1 MLSLRILRGARTT
14 ALLRWALV
22 TAASAAT
29 GLLLLSALGYALGHP
44 EPITDAAV
52 RLAWCVVPVV
62 VTVRL
67 AVVAARAVPTG
78 WPRTGLSSVG
88 LGPIKVALLA
98 ATTTA
103 VACGLGSGAALLV
116 FLRLRG
122 DLAGVPF
129 DGAGSDGLGD
139 GKPLPLAGTITLLSL
154 VPVAAAAIG
163 AAALWP
169 ARGDRRTPPK
179 RPAPAAPAAP
189 ATPATPAKPP
199 QAPAGLP
206 WGVALTAVGLAIEV
220 SAPGGTPL
228 PLPGGLGSITPA
240 AVGGWIVTTVGMVMA
255 GPGVVHACGRLLAAF
270 RPGALRMLAGR
281 ALQEEA
287 RRLGRPLGVVSAT
300 ATAAFA
306 AYHLHQEG
314 GRPFGPLTSMA
325 AVLIAVCVLAT
336 AATAISETKR
346 AREPSTTALRQLGAS
361 PALLRTAV
369 ALRVGVLLLVVLP
382 LTAVIA
388 NLATT
393 PGR

>member
-78 WPRTGLSSVG
+78 WPRTGLSAVG
-88 LGPIKVALLA
+88 LGPVRVALLA

-103 VACGLGSGAALLV
+103 VACGVGSGIALLV
-116 FLRLRG
+116 FLHLRG

-139 GKPLPLAGTITLLSL
+139 GRPLPLAGTVTLLAL

-163 AAALWP
+163 AATLWP
-169 ARGDRRTPPK
+169 ARTGHKAPPK
-179 RPAPAAPAAP
+179 RQDPPAAPAVPAVPATPVAPAAPA
-189 ATPATPAKPP
+189 
-199 QAPAGLP
+199 QAPAGVP

-240 AVGGWIVTTVGMVMA
+240 AVGGWIVTTVGMVLA
-255 GPGVVHACGRLLAAF
+255 APGVVYACGWLLAAY
-270 RPGALRMLAGR
+270 RPGAVRMLAGR
-281 ALQEEA
+281 ALQDEA

-300 ATAAFA
+300 TTAALA
-306 AYHLHQEG
+306 AYPLHQDSS
-314 GRPFGPLTSMA
+314 RPFGPLTTMA
-325 AVLIAVCVLAT
+325 FAVIAACVLAT
-336 AATAISETKR
+336 AATSVFDIKR
-346 AREPSTTALRQLGAS
+346 TREPATAALRQLGAS
-361 PALLRTAV
+361 PTLLRT
-369 ALRVGVLLLVVLP
+369 
-382 LTAVIA
+382 
-388 NLATT
+388 
-393 PGR
+393 

>member
-78 WPRTGLSSVG
+78 WPRTGLSAVG

-103 VACGLGSGAALLV
+103 VACGLGSGVALLV
-116 FLRLRG
+116 FLHLRG

-154 VPVAAAAIG
+154 VPVAAAAIA

-179 RPAPAAPAAP
+179 RPAAPAVP
-189 ATPATPAKPP
+189 ATAATPAKPP

-300 ATAAFA
+300 ATAAVA
-306 AYHLHQEG
+306 AYHLHQDS

-369 ALRVGVLLLVVLP
+369 ALRVGVLLVVVLP

>member
-78 WPRTGLSSVG
+78 WPRTGLSAVG

-103 VACGLGSGAALLV
+103 VACGLGSGVALLV
-116 FLRLRG
+116 FLHLRG

-154 VPVAAAAIG
+154 VPVAAAAIA

-179 RPAPAAPAAP
+179 RPAAPAVP
-189 ATPATPAKPP
+189 ATAATPAKPP

-306 AYHLHQEG
+306 AYHLHQDS

-369 ALRVGVLLLVVLP
+369 ALRVGVLLVVVLP